1 MFFYLFVLQMPNC
14 SLLGCSGRSGKRF
27 PEDPELR
34 EKWLEKINRTDF
46 EPTPN
51 ALVCYKHFRT
61 SDFVPDTENKDK
73 SGRKRKKKRLKP
85 TAIPSYFLSPT
96 EDPLQGN
103 LLRGIDNKTVRRL
116 EISSYTYVLF

>member
-1 MFFYLFVLQMPNC
+1 MPNC

-51 ALVCYKHFRT
+51 ALVCYKHFRN

-96 EDPLQGN
+96 DDPLQGN
-103 LLRGIDNKTVRRL
+103 LLWGIDNKIL
-116 EISSYTYVLF
+116 FTYVLFSLTHSL

>member
-1 MFFYLFVLQMPNC
+1 MPNC

-96 EDPLQGN
+96 A
-103 LLRGIDNKTVRRL
+103 
-116 EISSYTYVLF
+116 YTYACAQAAASFINPSTMDPPTSPTVSGYVCACT